1 MTLLFAIM
9 DALEARLER
18 WGAALD
24 RRTWAYR
31 RRNPDWVAHVLLF
44 VVWVWMLGQVFGGR

>member
-1 MTLLFAIM
+1 MTRLFAVM

-18 WGAALD
+18 WWAALD

-31 RRNPDWVAHVLLF
+31 RRHPDWVAHVLLLAM
-44 VVWVWMLGQVFGGR
+44 WAWIIGQAIRGL